1 MRKNKKLIS
10 VGSRLTTVEG
20 TNWQFDVH
28 VAQNFDKHVKQSI
41 PHYESIQKY
50 ICSFSEWFIKKD
62 SIIYDLGCS
71 TGETAKNIC
80 NFHYNKK
87 VNFKF
92 IGIDSNKQMI
102 KLAKKKISNCPC
114 KSNIQ
119 FRCQNINTIKSF
131 GKSDLFISILL
142 FPFLN
147 LSQRKSLL
155 KKIYKSLNIG
165 GALIFIDKINSNNS
179 QLQDMLNQIYFD
191 FKLDNKLSKS
201 QILNK
206 AKSLRGSM
214 NIFQE
219 DEIKLF
225 CKDVGFKKIDS
236 FFRWFNFIGFVAL
249 K

>member
-1 MRKNKKLIS
+1 MRKKKKLIS

-20 TNWQFDVH
+20 TSWQFDTR
-28 VAQNFDKHVKQSI
+28 VAQYFDKHVKQSI

-50 ICSFSEWFIKKD
+50 ICSLSEWFIKKD

-80 NFHYNKK
+80 NFNYDRK

-92 IGIDSNKQMI
+92 IGIDTNKQMI

-131 GKSDLFISILL
+131 NKSDLFISILL
-142 FPFLN
+142 FPFLS
-147 LSQRKSLL
+147 LLQRKNLL
-155 KKIYKSLNIG
+155 NKIYKSLNIG
-165 GALIFIDKINSNNS
+165 GALIFIDKINANTP
-179 QLQDMLNQIYFD
+179 QLQDVFSQVYFD

-214 NIFQE
+214 NLFQE
-219 DEIKLF
+219 EEVKLL
-225 CKDVGFKKIDS
+225 CKNVGFKKIDT
-236 FFRWFNFIGFVAL
+236 FFRWFNFVGFIVL